1 MRRRPPGEWS
11 RWRRREL
18 SLASRRRTR
27 LSRLRWLAEP
37 RPPRVQR
44 RSLPLVLY
52 RKRSRLSM
60 VAMLAVAAVVAGG
73 GPPRLGRQKKPLAP
87 PRKQSQRPPIPPPPT
102 LS

>member
-27 LSRLRWLAEP
+27 LRRLRWLAEP

-60 VAMLAVAAVVAGG
+60 VAMLAVVAGLSGVGEVGLVGGRETSG
-73 GPPRLGRQKKPLAP
+73 GPRNSTLRSPVPRARAL
-87 PRKQSQRPPIPPPPT
+87 
-102 LS
+102 